1 MQGGQHGREIGVPRG
16 GGRTQ
21 ATGLERLMKM
31 LKNLVV
37 LLLLEI
43 LPDGVCF
50 TIVLGHLVTEI
61 GGVFPGDDSWRGAIL

>member
-1 MQGGQHGREIGVPRG
+1 MEGGQDGRKIGVPRG

-37 LLLLEI
+37 LLLEI

-50 TIVLGHLVTEI
+50 TIFLGHLVTEI